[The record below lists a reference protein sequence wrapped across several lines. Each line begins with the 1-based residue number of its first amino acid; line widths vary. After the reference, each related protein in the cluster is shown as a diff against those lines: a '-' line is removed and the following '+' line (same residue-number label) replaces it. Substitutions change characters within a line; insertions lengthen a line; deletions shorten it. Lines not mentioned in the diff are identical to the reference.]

1 MPNETKRYMLLL
13 RGEPRHFAE
22 LSPEEIQGILTRF
35 NKWREALTAGGH
47 KPEGQKLRDDS
58 GRVMRQNDGKV
69 MVTDGPFAETRE
81 IVGGYFAYDA
91 ESYDQAVEL
100 AKGCP
105 VLPFGPIE
113 IREIERM

>member
-1 MPNETKRYMLLL
+1 MQRYLLLL
-13 RGEPRHFAE
+13 RSEPSQFAG
-22 LSPEEIQGILTRF
+22 LSPEDIQGILMRF

-47 KPEGQKLRDDS
+47 QPEGQKLRNGL
-58 GRVMRQNDGKV
+58 GRVMRQSDGKV
-69 MVTDGPFAETRE
+69 MVTDGPYAETRE
-81 IVGGYFAYDA
+81 IIGGYFAYDA
-91 ESYDQAVEL
+91 DSFEQAVEL